1 MRLSEGG
8 GERDQRGERGA
19 PSTRASNRSAIGEPN
34 TMERERG
41 RRGRRDLRKKKVEGI
56 LVLIFL

>member
-1 MRLSEGG
+1 VRLSEGG

-41 RRGRRDLRKKKVEGI
+41 EEEEGGI
-56 LVLIFL
+56 